1 MPKSK
6 FENVVFTIIMATI
19 MVYGIGNEF
28 SHGNLLSDVL
38 LWPIRI
44 YECIYEWTI
53 FFLTK
58 TNMYAM
64 CCGYGVEN
72 RIYYR
77 HERWSDES

>member
-53 FFLTK
+53 FFDKNEHIFDFLL
-58 TNMYAM
+58 
-64 CCGYGVEN
+64 
-72 RIYYR
+72 I
-77 HERWSDES
+77 WSRKYDILYT

>member
-44 YECIYEWTI
+44 Y
-53 FFLTK
+53 
-58 TNMYAM
+58 
-64 CCGYGVEN
+64 
-72 RIYYR
+72 
-77 HERWSDES
+77 